1 MSFLSVWTVSKKML
15 IYSLDLCSEEEEKQ
29 EKEKKEGEK
38 MVGVVTEAAFITTW
52 EKEKHFT
59 AHKCPSY

>member
-1 MSFLSVWTVSKKML
+1 
-15 IYSLDLCSEEEEKQ
+15 
-29 EKEKKEGEK
+29 

-59 AHKCPSY
+59 AHKCPSYWPLVHLG

>member
-1 MSFLSVWTVSKKML
+1 ML